1 MKKMKMKYCFQ
12 LLPAITALCLG
23 PRCLGVQAPVLTA
36 KAVSGT
42 VQAEFPGS
50 TLFTPVSAGEKL
62 PVGTTIRTEKLSDA
76 LISLLPGFCIKI
88 DGNSLVTVS
97 SVNYENS
104 TPPKRSVLVDL
115 HSGRMVAILERYF
128 PGRTSF
134 FVQTGEPEEGNIDA
148 KDKNVARGGA
158 WDPGSCG
165 AAAITADSGSA
176 RITQVVGTGSWTEAD
191 GTSLQIPTGDVV
203 VDDDGQISGPV
214 SLTGNAAAT
223 ADQAYAASAVRDAIG
238 YGLVDQK
245 GCPGFS
251 QFSIPGG
258 TQPVNDQ
265 VLGFPLNEANAGLST
280 VTGTLPPA
288 GSSRRTV
295 TPPPTGA
302 PPPTGPVSQS
312 QFPPPVISPCS
323 LPERPPS

>member
-1 MKKMKMKYCFQ
+1 MRIKYYIQ

-23 PRCLGVQAPVLTA
+23 PRSLGVQAPVLTA

-50 TLFTPVSAGEKL
+50 TLFMPVAAGEKL
-62 PVGTTIRTEKLSDA
+62 PVGTTVRTGQLSDA

-88 DGNSLVTVS
+88 DGNSLVTLS

-104 TPPKRSVLVDL
+104 SPPKRSVLIDL
-115 HSGRMVAILERYF
+115 HSGRMVAIVERYF

-134 FVQTGEPEEGNIDA
+134 FVQTGEPGEGNIDA
-148 KDKNVARGGA
+148 KDKNVALGGA

-165 AAAITADSGSA
+165 AAAITADSGA
-176 RITQVVGTGSWTEAD
+176 TRVTQIVGTGSWTEAD

-203 VDDDGQISGPV
+203 VDSDGRLSDPSPI
-214 SLTGNAAAT
+214 TGNAAAT
-223 ADQAYAASAVRDAIG
+223 ADQTYAASAVRDAIG

-258 TQPVNDQ
+258 IQPVNDQ
-265 VLGFPLNEANAGLST
+265 VLGFPLNDANAGLST
-280 VTGTLPPA
+280 VTGTAPPTRSFRSA
-288 GSSRRTV
+288 V

-302 PPPTGPVSQS
+302 PPPVAPLIQGQ
-312 QFPPPVISPCS
+312 PPVISPCS